1 MKGKNYVDDALAQFQ
16 DGDVTVRVMQAIS
29 TSVPFA
35 PKLPT
40 YRSVGDCA
48 LTFYP
53 NASPEAVNLVYKL
66 AQQDNVQKALSAAS
80 WIDTGDTGIAI
91 YSGISSALTMF
102 FGKSTRALETDTEQ
116 GVDSALKLLG
126 IAYIVHQLFP
136 GSPTEKA
143 TSFYATPAGQALGF
157 YFASIDVALPFADN
171 VLVAGGSAI
180 QTLFSRHG
188 GAAAS
193 KLASMPGG
201 SQVAQEAQS
210 MLGSLVAPL
219 EHAVQ
224 SVAPHARAIANSTM
238 KHLPGVMSA
247 ADKVA
252 GVVATGADV
261 LPVYRYLVA
270 RLAAEACVMQASRS
284 MPG

>member
-1 MKGKNYVDDALAQFQ
+1 MKVKNHVDQALAEFS
-16 DGDVTVRVMQAIS
+16 DGDVTVRVLQSIS

-35 PKLPT
+35 PKMPT
-40 YRSVGDCA
+40 YRSLGDCA
-48 LTFYP
+48 QALYP
-53 NASPEAVNLVYKL
+53 QASPETLNLVYKL
-66 AQQDNVQKALSAAS
+66 AQQESVGSAISAAS

-102 FGKSTRALETDTEQ
+102 FGKATRALETDTQQ

-126 IAYIVHQLFP
+126 IAYIVYKLFP

-143 TSFYATPAGQALGF
+143 TSFYATPAGQTLAF

-171 VLVAGGSAI
+171 VIGAGGSTI
-180 QTLFSRHG
+180 QSLFQRHG

-193 KLASMPGG
+193 KLAAMPGG
-201 SQVAQEAQS
+201 AQASQEAQS
-210 MLGSLVAPL
+210 MLGSLMAPL

-224 SVAPHARAIANSTM
+224 TVAPHARAIASSTV

-270 RLAAEACVMQASRS
+270 RLAAESCVLQASRT
-284 MPG
+284 PIG